1 MRRPLPNPAH
11 GGGTARACVA
21 CAGYIHPMTDS
32 LSLLRLYVEWGADD
46 ALDPHPH
53 DRLALAPT
61 IHDRSR
67 PTQPPPI
74 QPDAGNGHRKHRPA
88 PPPPRGSA
96 TLIDQAAAMARD
108 VAQAARTLAE
118 LHAAIRDFGECSLRD
133 TATSSVF
140 VEGPE
145 GAPLMLIGEAPDADE
160 DRSGH
165 PFAGESGALVSTM
178 FASIGIDQDSLLRAP
193 VIPWRPPGGRPPSVA
208 ETRICLPFIQRA
220 IVLAR
225 PARVVL
231 MGNLPVSVLLDQ
243 RTTAARMRGRWRD
256 LPLPAESADKSATPP
271 TPQALPMR
279 HPLQLRASATARRDA
294 WKDMLLIREAIG
306 NIPSKS

>member
-1 MRRPLPNPAH
+1 
-11 GGGTARACVA
+11 
-21 CAGYIHPMTDS
+21 
-32 LSLLRLYVEWGADD
+32 
-46 ALDPHPH
+46 
-53 DRLALAPT
+53 
-61 IHDRSR
+61 
-67 PTQPPPI
+67 
-74 QPDAGNGHRKHRPA
+74 
-88 PPPPRGSA
+88 
-96 TLIDQAAAMARD
+96 MARD

-178 FASIGIDQDSLLRAP
+178 FASIGIDQASLLRAP

-256 LPLPAESADKSATPP
+256 LPLPAESADKGATPP

>member
-1 MRRPLPNPAH
+1 
-11 GGGTARACVA
+11 
-21 CAGYIHPMTDS
+21 MTDS

-46 ALDPHPH
+46 ALDSNPH
-53 DRLALAPT
+53 DRLAPTPT
-61 IHDRSR
+61 IHDRPR
-67 PTQPPPI
+67 ATQPPPI
-74 QPDAGNGHRKHRPA
+74 QPDAGNGHKNHRPPSPA
-88 PPPPRGSA
+88 PRGSA
-96 TLIDQAAAMARD
+96 PLVDQAVAAARE
-108 VAQAARTLAE
+108 AAHGARTLAE
-118 LHAAIRDFGECSLRD
+118 LHAAIRAFEGCSLRD
-133 TATSSVF
+133 TATHSVF

-145 GAPLMLIGEAPDADE
+145 GAPLMLVGEAPDADE

-165 PFAGESGALVSTM
+165 PFAGESGALVSAM
-178 FASIGIDQDSLLRAP
+178 FASIGIDQAALLRAP

-256 LPLPAESADKSATPP
+256 LPLPAESADKGATPP

>member
-11 GGGTARACVA
+11 GDGTAHACIA

-46 ALDPHPH
+46 ALDSHPH
-53 DRLALAPT
+53 DRLAPAPT
-61 IHDRSR
+61 IHDHPRT
-67 PTQPPPI
+67 TQPPPI
-74 QPDAGNGHRKHRPA
+74 QAGAGNAHKNHRP
-88 PPPPRGSA
+88 PPPVPRGSA
-96 TLIDQAAAMARD
+96 PLVEQAVAAARE
-108 VAQAARTLAE
+108 AARGARTMAD
-118 LHAAIRDFGECSLRD
+118 LHAAICAFEGCSLRE
-133 TATSSVF
+133 TATHSVF
-140 VEGPE
+140 VAGPE

-160 DRSGH
+160 DRGGQ
-165 PFAGESGALVSTM
+165 PFAGESGALVTAM
-178 FASIGIDQDSLLRAP
+178 FGSIGINQATLLRAP

-231 MGNLPVSVLLDQ
+231 MGNLPVSVLLGQ

-256 LPLPAESADKSATPP
+256 LPLPPDCADNGATVP
-271 TPQALPMR
+271 TIQALPMR

-294 WKDMLLIREAIG
+294 WKDMLLIRETIG
-306 NIPSKS
+306 NIL